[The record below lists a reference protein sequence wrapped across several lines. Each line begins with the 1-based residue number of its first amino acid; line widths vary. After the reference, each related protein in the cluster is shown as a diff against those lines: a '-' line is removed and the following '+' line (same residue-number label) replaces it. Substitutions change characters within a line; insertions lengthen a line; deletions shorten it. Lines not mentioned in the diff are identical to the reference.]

1 MIIAA
6 APQSVAEGNLL
17 KELAAT
23 DPGYI
28 FPVRHDRSSA
38 PKDKEFKF
46 LNPKDGSHELG
57 YFYHK

>member
-1 MIIAA
+1 M
-6 APQSVAEGNLL
+6 L

-28 FPVRHDRSSA
+28 IPVRHDRSAA

-46 LNPKDGSHELG
+46 LSQKDGSHELSK
-57 YFYHK
+57 FLA